1 MLEGYKIKSALP
13 YKIFFYFT
21 YACIAIVSAELL
33 CDWLEF
39 LFYALFL
46 QQTGVQ
52 KYTRVQ

>member
-1 MLEGYKIKSALP
+1 M
-13 YKIFFYFT
+13 YFRT
-21 YACIAIVSAELL
+21 YASFAIVSAELL
-33 CDWLEF
+33 YYWLEF